1 MLRRW
6 SSPTP
11 FVGGLIEHECPRCH
25 RPVQLPMGALCRD
38 CRAEIE
44 ARAARLA
51 RWVSSGSTALLL
63 LYVLSRLP
71 ADSRGRLVVAVG
83 VAAWYLLSTL
93 VVRRAARE
101 LLP

>member
-1 MLRRW
+1 MQRRR

-25 RPVQLPMGALCRD
+25 RPVQLPLGALCGE
-38 CRAEIE
+38 CRQEIE
-44 ARAARLA
+44 RRARRIA
-51 RWVSSGSTALLL
+51 RWVSAVSTVLLAI
-63 LYVLSRLP
+63 YVVVRWP
-71 ADSRGRLVVAVG
+71 PDPRGQLVAVLG
-83 VAAWYLLSTL
+83 IVVWYLLTNL

>member
-1 MLRRW
+1 MLRRR

-11 FVGGLIEHECPRCH
+11 LVGGLTEHECPRCH
-25 RPVQLPMGALCRD
+25 RPVELPLGALCRD
-38 CRAEIE
+38 CRSEIE
-44 ARAARLA
+44 ARAARVA
-51 RWVSSGSTALLL
+51 RWVGGVSTVLLV
-63 LYVLSRLP
+63 LYVLPRLP

-83 VAAWYLLSTL
+83 VAVWYLLSNL